1 MDDLLALMEDEQP
14 DEVQQKPSHRPKEVA
29 AVVTIEKSRTSSSL
43 PRTRAIVTPCA
54 SSSSRAEASI
64 DAKLGIRMI
73 KRKIGSIDL
82 LDLVSTNVY
91 HSPAVLVKMTTS
103 NLNQLLQ
110 DPSPVIDAATVTGRT
125 NLLTI
130 GIVFTNSGTKISKA
144 GRAFSILEIG
154 NLVTGPIVTV
164 FLFGDVY
171 SKVSNLCIPGA
182 VVALLNPSIVPPN
195 QNSTSKDNALSLSVG
210 DQRQLLLVAHAVD
223 YAVCKGTSKA
233 KRHDGRLAD
242 FPCKHHVDTRL
253 GLYCSRHAQQ
263 GKAMNGK
270 TAKDQSFIQKTRQE
284 MPKQTMLGNLL
295 NPDRNNMPTLSKH
308 NNVLQIAPSVNP
320 FLAKAPKNMVKG
332 QTLQTKIE
340 TPPSKNPYQKT
351 KPKASA
357 LGINGLATRLVVAK
371 PQPLTGNWL
380 KESARTMAGHK
391 RTINKVGT
399 SGFDGGVMVPQAH
412 PMFRVAGPPVARIH
426 GRSETHVIEDRKN
439 ALLER
444 QKSLSSAL
452 QDTTNR
458 PPSLADRLKANQP
471 KKAPFGSTTFFP
483 ELDIDM
489 KAILNSKSR
498 FETEAKADEYARS
511 RKVVSELEK
520 SEEREMQ
527 KVAKKTENHKL
538 MTKVRREWHCV
549 NCKRTSGI
557 NPKMC
562 ARLGHVVK
570 FKRHIEETKT
580 LTEQRLQL
588 QDKSVEDGGITLGAG
603 VEWTKFIQ
611 N

>member
-1 MDDLLALMEDEQP
+1 MDDLLALMGNDQP
-14 DEVQQKPSHRPKEVA
+14 DEVERNPTPRRKEVSE
-29 AVVTIEKSRTSSSL
+29 AVAITKSRISSSVSSL
-43 PRTRAIVTPCA
+43 HVIVTPSS

-64 DAKLGIRMI
+64 DAKLGIRMF

-82 LDLVSTNVY
+82 LDLVSTNAY
-91 HSPAVLVKMTTS
+91 HSPAVLVKMTTA

-130 GIVFTNSGTKISKA
+130 GIVFTNSGTKISKT

-171 SKVSNLCIPGA
+171 SKVSNLCNPGA

-195 QNSTSKDNALSLSVG
+195 PNSNGKDNVLSLSVG
-210 DQRQLLLVAHAVD
+210 DQRQLLLVAQAMD
-223 YAVCKGTSKA
+223 YGVCKGTSKA

-242 FPCKHHVDTRL
+242 FPCKCHVDTRI
-253 GLYCSRHAQQ
+253 GPYCSKHSQQ
-263 GKAMNGK
+263 GKVSGK
-270 TAKDQSFIQKTRQE
+270 TAKEQSFIQKTRQE
-284 MPKQTMLGNLL
+284 MPKQPTLADLMNRDRNMMTIPNNNNLL
-295 NPDRNNMPTLSKH
+295 
-308 NNVLQIAPSVNP
+308 LQPPPKNP

-332 QTLQTKIE
+332 KVLQTKIE
-340 TPPSKNPYQKT
+340 TPPRKNPYQKT
-351 KPKASA
+351 KVNPSVLGTQGVATRPACPKA
-357 LGINGLATRLVVAK
+357 
-371 PQPLTGNWL
+371 QPLTGSWL
-380 KESARTMAGHK
+380 QEGTKTLSGHK
-391 RTINKVGT
+391 RTLNRLGT
-399 SGFDGGVMVPQAH
+399 PGFDGGVRVPQPH
-412 PMFRVAGPPVARIH
+412 PMFRVAEPSRIH
-426 GRSETHVIEDRKN
+426 VQSGTESVQDRKN

-444 QKSLSSAL
+444 QKSLSSVL
-452 QDTTNR
+452 QEITNQ

-471 KKAPFGSTTFFP
+471 KKALPGPNNFFP
-483 ELDIDM
+483 ELQVDVN
-489 KAILNSKSR
+489 AVLNAKSR

-520 SEEREMQ
+520 SEERELQ
-527 KVAKKTENHKL
+527 KGAKKSENHKS
-538 MTKVRREWHCV
+538 MAKVRREWLCV

-557 NPKMC
+557 DPKMC
-562 ARLGHVVK
+562 KRLGHTVK
-570 FKRHIEETKT
+570 FTRHIEETKT

-603 VEWTKFIQ
+603 VEWTKFIHK
-611 N
+611 